1 LPIRLLTCFFSFF
14 RFSLPLLLP
23 HLLPLLVAVL
33 QSKITVQYNI
43 ANQLQ
48 MSNVPGS

>member
-1 LPIRLLTCFFSFF
+1 MIHRFYAFCRFYCHFYCRLW
-14 RFSLPLLLP
+14 LPLI
-23 HLLPLLVAVL
+23 VAVL

>member
-1 LPIRLLTCFFSFF
+1 MAFHC
-14 RFSLPLLLP
+14 SLFIAHCSLRSHRSLITV
-23 HLLPLLVAVL
+23 HCEAVAVW

-48 MSNVPGS
+48 MSKVSGG